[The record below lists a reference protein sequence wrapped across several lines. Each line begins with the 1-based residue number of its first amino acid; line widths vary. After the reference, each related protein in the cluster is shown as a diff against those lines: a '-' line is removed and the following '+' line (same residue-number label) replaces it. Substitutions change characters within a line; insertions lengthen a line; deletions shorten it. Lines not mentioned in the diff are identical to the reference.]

1 MKLCIIHYALREFRL
16 ATQAIISLPISVFF
30 PIKSI
35 ITFVAVEPGKVGK
48 MATIKLKIMM
58 LFEKTHK
65 VPTYFINV
73 FFKASL

>member
-1 MKLCIIHYALREFRL
+1 MKLCIIHCALRELRL
-16 ATQAIISLPISVFF
+16 VTQAVISLPISAFF

-35 ITFVAVEPGKVGK
+35 ITCVAVEPGKLGK
-48 MATIKLKIMM
+48 MATIKLEIMM